1 VPFIERL
8 QCIGN
13 ITETLL
19 VHGHF
24 VNAAYEVDVF
34 MSTHAVQPVDSSIAA
49 LNLSSSMQDDDPRWT
64 LVLRI
69 TESQQ
74 FAKSP
79 LLSQFLVFICE
90 RSLLDAEGEL
100 TEHNIGVTVFKRR
113 PGYKTSED
121 NIVRNYARQL
131 RQRLD
136 QYFEGPGQN
145 EALRITIPRGYNPV
159 FESVEVT
166 PGEQPTPETSF
177 CELPRTAQPADVGLR
192 SREISQAEGS
202 PNKSRFGLLAV
213 LVSVLLIGAGWL
225 GTRFKAPSMDGKS
238 SVAHALWSQL
248 FSDDSTS
255 YIVTE
260 DAGLQV
266 LQDITGRQST
276 LPEYIDGTYL
286 GQFAEGQSQES
297 IRLHRISG
305 ERLTNT
311 PDTDIVT
318 EMVALPEAQHKQV
331 FVRNAR
337 LLSLKDLKQ
346 GNVVLLG
353 SNFANPW
360 VSVFEPQ
367 MNFRLQYDL
376 VKNQSRILNVNPR
389 PGERSV
395 YQDTGTTPPY
405 ATYAVIAFLPNLTH
419 SGWILIVEGLT
430 MTGTEAGSEFLLDD
444 DPNIF
449 FMKARN
455 TKGELRPFEVL
466 LETMNLSSQSVS
478 AKIIAQRIY

>member
-1 VPFIERL
+1 
-8 QCIGN
+8 
-13 ITETLL
+13 
-19 VHGHF
+19 
-24 VNAAYEVDVF
+24 
-34 MSTHAVQPVDSSIAA
+34 MSIYAIQPVDDSIATV
-49 LNLSSSMQDDDPRWT
+49 SSPLAIRDDDPRWA

-69 TESQQ
+69 TESQH

-79 LLSQFLVFICE
+79 LLSKFLLFICE
-90 RSLLDAEGEL
+90 RSLLGAEDEL

-136 QYFEGPGQN
+136 QYFEGPGEN
-145 EALRITIPRGYNPV
+145 EVLRITIPRGYNPV
-159 FESVEVT
+159 FETVEVIH
-166 PGEQPTPETSF
+166 GERPTSETSF
-177 CELPRTAQPADVGLR
+177 CDLPPSALQSDAKPR
-192 SREISQAEGS
+192 SQEISHAEISSNQG
-202 PNKSRFGLLAV
+202 RFGVIV
-213 LVSVLLIGAGWL
+213 LFVCVLLIGAYWL
-225 GTRFKAPSMDGKS
+225 GARFKTHPKDAKTSI
-238 SVAHALWSQL
+238 AHALWTQL
-248 FSDDSTS
+248 FSNNSTS

-266 LQDITGRQST
+266 LQDLTGHQST
-276 LPEYIDGTYL
+276 LPQYIDGTYL
-286 GQFAEGQSQES
+286 DQFVEGKSQES

-305 ERLTNT
+305 ERLTNM

-318 EMVALPEAQHKQV
+318 EMMALPEAQHKQI

-337 LLSLKDLKQ
+337 ILSLKDLKQ

-376 VKNQSRILNVNPR
+376 VNNQSRILNMNPR
-389 PGERSV
+389 LGERSV

-430 MTGTEAGSEFLLDD
+430 MTGTEAGSEFLFDD
-444 DPNIF
+444 DPNVF
-449 FMKARN
+449 FTKARN
-455 TKGELRPFEVL
+455 TKGELRPFEIL
-466 LETMNLSSQSVS
+466 LETTNLSSQSVS
-478 AKIIAQRIY
+478 ARIIAQRIY

>member
-1 VPFIERL
+1 
-8 QCIGN
+8 
-13 ITETLL
+13 
-19 VHGHF
+19 
-24 VNAAYEVDVF
+24 
-34 MSTHAVQPVDSSIAA
+34 MSTYAVQPVDSSNAA
-49 LNLSSSMQDDDPRWT
+49 GSLPSAIRDDDPRWE
-64 LVLRI
+64 LALRI
-69 TESQQ
+69 TESQH

-79 LLSQFLVFICE
+79 LLSKFLLFICD
-90 RSLLDAEGEL
+90 RSLLGAEDEL
-100 TEHNIGVTVFKRR
+100 TEHNIGVTVFRRR

-131 RQRLD
+131 RHRLE

-145 EALRITIPRGYNPV
+145 ETLRITIPRGYNPV
-159 FESVEVT
+159 FEPVEVSLEEL
-166 PGEQPTPETSF
+166 PASETSF
-177 CELPRTAQPADVGLR
+177 CDPPQTALPADAKPQ
-192 SREISQAEGS
+192 SQEISQVKAS
-202 PNKSRFGLLAV
+202 PNQSRFGLLTMLAC
-213 LVSVLLIGAGWL
+213 VLLIGAVWL
-225 GTRFKAPSMDGKS
+225 GTRFKAHSTDVKA

-248 FSDDSTS
+248 FSNDSTS

-276 LPEYIDGTYL
+276 LPEYIDGSYL
-286 GQFAEGQSQES
+286 GQFVEGQSQES

-318 EMVALPEAQHKQV
+318 EMLELPEAQHKQV

-376 VKNQSRILNVNPR
+376 VKNQSRILNMNPR

-395 YQDTGTTPPY
+395 YQDTGDTPPY
-405 ATYAVIAFLPNLTH
+405 VTYAVLAFLPNLTH

-430 MTGTEAGSEFLLDD
+430 MTGTEAGSEFLFDD
-444 DPNIF
+444 NPNAF

-455 TKGELRPFEVL
+455 TKGELRPFEIL
-466 LETMNLSSQSVS
+466 LETTNLSSQSVA

>member
-1 VPFIERL
+1 MATDLEGVLSTE
-8 QCIGN
+8 IGKS
-13 ITETLL
+13 IIPVQIVTVQRWL
-19 VHGHF
+19 F
-24 VNAAYEVDVF
+24 FA
-34 MSTHAVQPVDSSIAA
+34 AVQPVDISIA
-49 LNLSSSMQDDDPRWT
+49 LSSSVASALDSDPRWA
-64 LVLRI
+64 LALRI
-69 TESQQ
+69 TESQH

-79 LLSQFLVFICE
+79 LLSKFLLFICE
-90 RSLLDAEGEL
+90 RSLLGAADEL
-100 TEHNIGVTVFKRR
+100 TEHNIGVLVFRRR

-136 QYFEGPGQN
+136 QYFDGPGQD
-145 EALRITIPRGYNPV
+145 EPLRITIPRGYNPV
-159 FESVEVT
+159 FESKGNQVQ
-166 PGEQPTPETSF
+166 EQLVSAPLLGD
-177 CELPRTAQPADVGLR
+177 LPRTIVPTESEGEDEELARKEPLLKR
-192 SREISQAEGS
+192 SR
-202 PNKSRFGLLAV
+202 L
-213 LVSVLLIGAGWL
+213 VLLIVLVFTVLMGEIWF
-225 GTRFKAPSMDGKS
+225 GTRLKGHPKGTGASP
-238 SVAHALWSQL
+238 ANALWAQL
-248 FSDDSTS
+248 FSNNSTS

-266 LQDITGRQST
+266 LQDITGHQST
-276 LPEYIDGTYL
+276 LTQYIDGTYL
-286 GQFAEGQSQES
+286 GQFVEGESQES

-376 VKNQSRILNVNPR
+376 VKNQSKILNVKPL

-405 ATYAVIAFLPNLTH
+405 ATYAVIALLPNLTH
-419 SGWILIVEGLT
+419 SGWVLIIEGLT

-444 DPNIF
+444 DPTGF
-449 FMKARN
+449 FKKATN
-455 TKGELRPFEVL
+455 AKGGLRPFEVL
-466 LETMNLSSQSVS
+466 LETTNLSSQSVS
-478 AKIIAQRIY
+478 ARIIEQRIY

>member
-1 VPFIERL
+1 
-8 QCIGN
+8 
-13 ITETLL
+13 
-19 VHGHF
+19 
-24 VNAAYEVDVF
+24 
-34 MSTHAVQPVDSSIAA
+34 MSLYAVQPVDNSAA
-49 LNLSSSMQDDDPRWT
+49 AVSLPSTIRDDDPRWA

-69 TESQQ
+69 IESQH
-74 FAKSP
+74 FVRSP
-79 LLSQFLVFICE
+79 LLSKFLLFVCE
-90 RSLLDAEGEL
+90 RSLLGAEEEL
-100 TEHNIGVTVFKRR
+100 TEHNIGVTVFRR
-113 PGYKTSED
+113 RSGYKTSED

-131 RQRLD
+131 RQRLE

-145 EALRITIPRGYNPV
+145 EALRITIPRGYTPV
-159 FESVEVT
+159 FESVDVILEK
-166 PGEQPTPETSF
+166 PPASEASS
-177 CELPRTAQPADVGLR
+177 CDLPQTALPADARLR
-192 SREISQAEGS
+192 SRKISQAEAPMS
-202 PNKSRFGLLAV
+202 KSRFGLIAV
-213 LVSVLLIGAGWL
+213 LICMLIGAGWL
-225 GTRFKAPSMDGKS
+225 GARFKAHSKDVKA
-238 SVAHALWSQL
+238 SVAHTLWTQL
-248 FSDDSTS
+248 FSDGSTS

-276 LPEYIDGTYL
+276 LPEYVDGTYL
-286 GQFAEGQSQES
+286 GQFTEGQSQES

-346 GNVVLLG
+346 GNAVLLG

-376 VKNQSRILNVNPR
+376 VKNQSRILNMNPR
-389 PGERSV
+389 PGEREV

-419 SGWILIVEGLT
+419 TGWILIIEGLT
-430 MTGTEAGSEFLLDD
+430 MTGTEAGSEFLFDD
-444 DPNIF
+444 DPNSF
-449 FMKARN
+449 FRKAKD
-455 TKGELRPFEVL
+455 TKGELRPFEIL
-466 LETMNLSSQSVS
+466 LETTNLSSQSVS

>member
-1 VPFIERL
+1 MRSPVVPPSHSSLAPSGSFSP
-8 QCIGN
+8 
-13 ITETLL
+13 LL
-19 VHGHF
+19 
-24 VNAAYEVDVF
+24 
-34 MSTHAVQPVDSSIAA
+34 
-49 LNLSSSMQDDDPRWT
+49 DDDPRWA
-64 LVLRI
+64 LVLRVI
-69 TESQQ
+69 ESPH
-74 FAKSP
+74 FSKSP
-79 LLSQFLVFICE
+79 LLSKFLIFVCE
-90 RSLLDAEGEL
+90 RSLLGVAEEL
-100 TEHNIGVTVFKRR
+100 TEHNIGVLVFRRR

-136 QYFEGPGQN
+136 QYFEGPGQS
-145 EALRITIPRGYNPV
+145 ESLRITIPRGYAPL
-159 FESVEVT
+159 FAPRDSDDRGQPESEPST
-166 PGEQPTPETSF
+166 ID
-177 CELPRTAQPADVGLR
+177 LPRAGLPI
-192 SREISQAEGS
+192 E
-202 PNKSRFGLLAV
+202 NKARTKEAPRKNALPRNDRFLWVALFCATI
-213 LVSVLLIGAGWL
+213 IGAVW
-225 GTRFKAPSMDGKS
+225 F
-238 SVAHALWSQL
+238 VAYLYRHSKTANTSIANTLWKQL
-248 FSDDSTS
+248 FSDTST

-276 LPEYIDGTYL
+276 LTQYIDGTYL
-286 GQFAEGQSQES
+286 GQFVEGESQES

-318 EMVALPEAQHKQV
+318 EMLALPETQHKQV
-331 FVRNAR
+331 LVRNAR

-367 MNFRLQYDL
+367 MNFQLQYDL
-376 VKNQSRILNVNPR
+376 VKNQSRIVNANPR
-389 PGERSV
+389 PGEKSI

-405 ATYAVIAFLPNLTH
+405 ATYAVIALLPNLTH
-419 SGWILIVEGLT
+419 SGWILIIEGLT

-444 DPNIF
+444 DPSAF
-449 FMKARN
+449 FSKAAN
-455 TKGELRPFEVL
+455 AEGGLRPFEVL
-466 LETMNLSSQSVS
+466 LKTTNLSSQSVS

>member
-1 VPFIERL
+1 
-8 QCIGN
+8 
-13 ITETLL
+13 
-19 VHGHF
+19 
-24 VNAAYEVDVF
+24 
-34 MSTHAVQPVDSSIAA
+34 MSLHTVQPVDNSVAA
-49 LNLSSSMQDDDPRWT
+49 VTAIRDDDPRWA

-69 TESQQ
+69 TESQH

-79 LLSQFLVFICE
+79 LLTKFLLFICE
-90 RSLLDAEGEL
+90 RSLLGAEDEL
-100 TEHNIGVTVFKRR
+100 TEHNIGVTVFRRR

-145 EALRITIPRGYNPV
+145 EAQRITIPRGYNPV
-159 FESVEVT
+159 FESVVIL
-166 PGEQPTPETSF
+166 GELTTSESSS
-177 CELPRTAQPADVGLR
+177 CDLQQTALPADAKPR
-192 SREISQAEGS
+192 SREISQTEAS
-202 PNKSRFGLLAV
+202 TNRSRFELVAV
-213 LVSVLLIGAGWL
+213 LVCVLIGASWF
-225 GTRFKAPSMDGKS
+225 GTRFKSHSNDVKA
-238 SVAHALWSQL
+238 SVAHALWSQI

-318 EMVALPEAQHKQV
+318 EMVALPEAQHKQI

-376 VKNQSRILNVNPR
+376 VKNQSRILNMNPR

-430 MTGTEAGSEFLLDD
+430 MTGTEAGSEFLFDDD
-444 DPNIF
+444 DPNAF

-455 TKGELRPFEVL
+455 TKGELRPFEIL
-466 LETMNLSSQSVS
+466 LETTNLSSQSVS